1 MKKYISLLLA
11 LFTISAAAQNQTRSI
26 TDGETTIQYSS
37 IADAENKLIEYINN
51 IDSYSSFPS
60 KLFSELVVNDERC
73 FTYNFER
80 LIESARDVTV
90 RPLRVVASDDGNLR
104 LYTWDVDGGTMS
116 CYSGIASFRNSNG
129 IFSYTS
135 VNDDYWDI
143 ESDVESQN
151 YANMACGVFEIK
163 TIRLSNGTPVYAVF
177 THSSGSSIMQMT
189 VVAAYEITESGIEQY
204 NLFRDN
210 GKETNSVLFYRNPSG
225 SFPIDIILTDEEL
238 IIPETMEG
246 DNPFGG
252 DRITGRILHY
262 RFNGEVFEHTGIS
275 YPDGLYK
282 DLCNFQH
289 NIIIS
294 YQDPWIFRIDKM
306 PDGSYRYASWKNKKD
321 TDVPN
326 IVVNG
331 GTYTSTVLDDTDSNA
346 KEEKYTFRNH
356 SYTYEVSWIAE
367 YYTYIHSF
375 KVVVKRDN
383 EVLLTITDDK
393 E

>member
-11 LFTISAAAQNQTRSI
+11 LFTISAAAQDLTRSI

-51 IDSYSSFPS
+51 MDSYSSFPS

-80 LIESARDVTV
+80 LIERARDVTV
-90 RPLRVVASDDGNLR
+90 RPLRVVTSDDGNLR

-116 CYSGIASFRNSNG
+116 CYSGIVSYRNQKG
-129 IFSYTS
+129 IFSHTS
-135 VNDDYWDI
+135 ETDNSWNYETAEEVP
-143 ESDVESQN
+143 N
-151 YANMACGVFEIK
+151 YADIACGAFEIK
-163 TIRLSNGTPVYAVF
+163 RIKLSNGKHIYAVF

-189 VVAAYEITESGIEQY
+189 VVEAYAITESGIEQY
-204 NLFRDN
+204 NLFRNN
-210 GKETNSVLFYRNPSG
+210 GEETNSVLFYRDPSG

-262 RFNGEVFEHTGIS
+262 RFNGETFEYTGIS

-282 DLCNFQH
+282 DLCDFQY
-289 NIIIS
+289 NVIIS
-294 YQDPWIFRIDKM
+294 YQEPWIFRIDKM
-306 PDGSYRYASWKNKKD
+306 PDDSYRYASWKNKKD

-326 IVVNG
+326 IVLNG
-331 GTYTSTVLDDTDSNA
+331 GTYTSTVLDESDSNA
-346 KEEKYTFRNH
+346 KEEKYTFQNH
-356 SYTYEVSWIAE
+356 DYTYEVSWIVE
-367 YYTYIHSF
+367 YFTYIHSL
-375 KVVVKRDN
+375 KVVVKHGD

>member
-1 MKKYISLLLA
+1 MKKYVFLLLA
-11 LFTISAAAQNQTRSI
+11 LFALSVSAQEEVHSI
-26 TDGETTIQYSS
+26 TDGETNIYYSS
-37 IADAENKLIEYINN
+37 IADAENKLIEYIDNN
-51 IDSYSSFPS
+51 DSYCGFPS
-60 KLFSELVVNDERC
+60 ELFSELVMNDERC
-73 FTYNFER
+73 FGYDFGR
-80 LIESARDVTV
+80 LIERARDATV
-90 RPLRVVASDDGNLR
+90 RPLRVVTSDDGNLR

-116 CYSGIASFRNSNG
+116 CYSGIVSYRNSNG
-129 IFSYTS
+129 IFSHTT
-135 VNDDYWDI
+135 VNDDTWGD
-143 ESDVESQN
+143 ESQN
-151 YANMACGVFEIK
+151 SAYIACGAFEIE
-163 TIRLSNGTPVYAVF
+163 TITLPNGSPIYAIF
-177 THSSGSSIMQMT
+177 THSSGSSIMHMT
-189 VVAAYEITESGIEQY
+189 TVEAYVITHTGIEPY
-204 NLFRDN
+204 NLFKHN
-210 GKETNSVLFYRNPSG
+210 GDEMNTVSFYRNPSG
-225 SFPIDIILTDEEL
+225 SFPVDIILTDNEL
-238 IIPETMEG
+238 IVPETMEG
-246 DNPFGG
+246 DNPYGG
-252 DRITGRILHY
+252 DRLTGRILHY

-346 KEEKYTFRNH
+346 KEEKYVFKNY
-356 SYTYEVSWIAE
+356 SYTYEISWIAE

>member
-1 MKKYISLLLA
+1 MKKYIFLLYSIFA
-11 LFTISAAAQNQTRSI
+11 TSAAAQDLTCSI

-37 IADAENKLIEYINN
+37 IADAENKLIEYIDKNEN
-51 IDSYSSFPS
+51 YCSFPS
-60 KLFSELVVNDERC
+60 KLFSELVMNDERC
-73 FTYNFER
+73 FGYDFGR
-80 LIESARDVTV
+80 LIERAHDATV
-90 RPLRVVASDDGNLR
+90 RPLRVVTSDDGNLR

-143 ESDVESQN
+143 ESDDESQN

-163 TIRLSNGTPVYAVF
+163 TIRLSNGTPVYAVY
-177 THSSGSSIMQMT
+177 THSSGSSIMHMT
-189 VVAAYEITESGIEQY
+189 IVTAYAITESGIEPY

-225 SFPIDIILTDEEL
+225 SFPVDIILTDEEL

-331 GTYTSTVLDDTDSNA
+331 GTYTSTVLGDTDSNA

-356 SYTYEVSWIAE
+356 SYTYEISWIAE

-375 KVVVKRDN
+375 KVVVKRGDQ
-383 EVLLTITDDK
+383 VLLTVEEK

>member
-1 MKKYISLLLA
+1 MKKYVFLLLA
-11 LFTISAAAQNQTRSI
+11 LFAISATAQNQTRSI
-26 TDGETTIQYSS
+26 TDGETTISYSS
-37 IADAENKLIEYINN
+37 ITDAENKLIEYIDDN
-51 IDSYSSFPS
+51 DSYCGFPS
-60 KLFSELVVNDERC
+60 ELFSELVMNDERC
-73 FTYNFER
+73 FGYDFGR
-80 LIESARDVTV
+80 LIERAEDATV
-90 RPLRVVASDDGNLR
+90 RPLRVVTSDDGNLR

-116 CYSGIASFRNSNG
+116 CYSGIVSYRNSNG
-129 IFSYTS
+129 IFSHTT
-135 VNDDYWDI
+135 VNDDTLGD
-143 ESDVESQN
+143 ESQN

-163 TIRLSNGTPVYAVF
+163 TIRLSNGTPVYAVY
-177 THSSGSSIMQMT
+177 THSSGSSIMHMT
-189 VVAAYEITESGIEQY
+189 IVTAYAITESGIEPY
-204 NLFRDN
+204 NLFKDN
-210 GKETNSVLFYRNPSG
+210 GNETNSVLFYRDPSG
-225 SFPIDIILTDEEL
+225 SFPVDIILTDEEL

-262 RFNGEVFEHTGIS
+262 RFNGKVFEHTGIS

-321 TDVPN
+321 TDEPN

-331 GTYTSTVLDDTDSNA
+331 GTYTSTLLDDTDSNA
-346 KEEKYTFRNH
+346 KEEKYVFKNY
-356 SYTYEVSWIAE
+356 SYTYEISWIVE

-375 KVVVKRDN
+375 KVVVKRGD
-383 EVLLTITDDK
+383 EVLLTVTEK

>member
-1 MKKYISLLLA
+1 
-11 LFTISAAAQNQTRSI
+11 
-26 TDGETTIQYSS
+26 
-37 IADAENKLIEYINN
+37 
-51 IDSYSSFPS
+51 
-60 KLFSELVVNDERC
+60 
-73 FTYNFER
+73 
-80 LIESARDVTV
+80 
-90 RPLRVVASDDGNLR
+90 VVASDDGNLR

-135 VNDDYWDI
+135 VNADYWDI
-143 ESDVESQN
+143 ESDDESQN

-163 TIRLSNGTPVYAVF
+163 TIRLSNGTPVYAVY
-177 THSSGSSIMQMT
+177 THSSGSSIMHMT
-189 VVAAYEITESGIEQY
+189 IVTAYAITESGIEPY

-210 GKETNSVLFYRNPSG
+210 GNETNSVLFYRNPSG

-262 RFNGEVFEHTGIS
+262 RFNGEVFEQTGIS

-331 GTYTSTVLDDTDSNA
+331 GTYISTVLGDTDSNA

-393 E
+393 K

>member
-11 LFTISAAAQNQTRSI
+11 LFTISAAAQNLTRSI

-104 LYTWDVDGGTMS
+104 LYTWDANGGTMS
-116 CYSGIASFRNSNG
+116 CYSGIVSYRNHKG
-129 IFSYTS
+129 IFSLTTETGNS
-135 VNDDYWDI
+135 WNNETAEEI
-143 ESDVESQN
+143 PNHASI
-151 YANMACGVFEIK
+151 ACGAFDIK
-163 TIRLSNGTPVYAVF
+163 TIRLSNGKRVYAIH
-177 THSSGSSIMQMT
+177 THSSGSSIMHLT
-189 VVAAYEITESGIEQY
+189 TLEAYTITDTGFEPY
-204 NLFRDN
+204 KLFKHNNR
-210 GKETNSVLFYRNPSG
+210 EENSVSFYRNPSS
-225 SFPIDIILTDEEL
+225 SFPVDIILTNEEL

-246 DNPFGG
+246 DNPYGG
-252 DRITGRILHY
+252 DRITGRILSY
-262 RFNGEVFEHTGIS
+262 RFNGKAYEYKGIT
-275 YPDGLYK
+275 YPK
-282 DLCNFQH
+282 DLHKELRDYQY
-289 NIIIS
+289 NIVIS
-294 YQDPWIFRIDKM
+294 YQAPWIFRIDKM
-306 PDGSYRYASWKNKKD
+306 PDGNYRYASWKNKKD

-331 GTYTSTVLDDTDSNA
+331 GTHTSTILDNTGSKA
-346 KEEKYTFRNH
+346 KEEKYTFQNY
-356 SYTYEVSWIAE
+356 SYTYEVSWIVE
-367 YYTYIHSF
+367 YYTNIHSF
-375 KVVVKRDN
+375 KVVVKRGN
-383 EVLLTITDDK
+383 EMLLTISDDK

>member
-1 MKKYISLLLA
+1 MKKYVFLLLA
-11 LFTISAAAQNQTRSI
+11 LFAISATAQNQTRSI
-26 TDGETTIQYSS
+26 TDGETTISYSS
-37 IADAENKLIEYINN
+37 ITDAENKLIEYIDDN
-51 IDSYSSFPS
+51 DSYCGFPS
-60 KLFSELVVNDERC
+60 ELFSELVMNDERC
-73 FTYNFER
+73 FGYDFGR
-80 LIESARDVTV
+80 LIERAEDATV
-90 RPLRVVASDDGNLR
+90 RPLRVVTSDDGNLR

-116 CYSGIASFRNSNG
+116 CYSGIVSYRNSNG
-129 IFSYTS
+129 IFSHTT

-143 ESDVESQN
+143 ESDDESQN

-189 VVAAYEITESGIEQY
+189 IVAAYEITESGIEQY
-204 NLFRDN
+204 NLFRNN
-210 GKETNSVLFYRNPSG
+210 GEETNSVLFYRDPSG

-262 RFNGEVFEHTGIS
+262 RFNGKVFECTGVT
-275 YPDGLYK
+275 YPQGLYK
-282 DLCNFQH
+282 DLCNFQY

-321 TDVPN
+321 TDEPN

-331 GTYTSTVLDDTDSNA
+331 GTYTSTLLDDTDSNA
-346 KEEKYTFRNH
+346 KEEKYVFKNY
-356 SYTYEVSWIAE
+356 SYTYEISWIVE

-375 KVVVKRDN
+375 KVVVKRGDQ
-383 EVLLTITDDK
+383 VLLTVEEK

>member
-1 MKKYISLLLA
+1 MKKYVFLLLA
-11 LFTISAAAQNQTRSI
+11 LFAISATAQNQTRSI
-26 TDGETTIQYSS
+26 TDGETTISYSS
-37 IADAENKLIEYINN
+37 ITDAENKLIEYIDDN
-51 IDSYSSFPS
+51 DSYCGFPS
-60 KLFSELVVNDERC
+60 ELFSELVMNDERC
-73 FTYNFER
+73 FGYDFGR
-80 LIESARDVTV
+80 LIERAEDATV
-90 RPLRVVASDDGNLR
+90 RPLRVVTSDDGNLR

-116 CYSGIASFRNSNG
+116 CYSGIVSYRNSNG
-129 IFSYTS
+129 IFSHTT

-143 ESDVESQN
+143 ESDDESQN

-163 TIRLSNGTPVYAVF
+163 TIRLSNGTPVYAVY
-177 THSSGSSIMQMT
+177 THSSGSSIMHMT
-189 VVAAYEITESGIEQY
+189 IVTAYAITESGIEPY

-210 GKETNSVLFYRNPSG
+210 GNETNSVLFYRNPSG

-262 RFNGEVFEHTGIS
+262 RFNGKVFGHTGIS

-331 GTYTSTVLDDTDSNA
+331 GTYTSTVLGDTDSNIR
-346 KEEKYTFRNH
+346 EEKYVFKNY
-356 SYTYEVSWIAE
+356 SYTYEISWIVE

-375 KVVVKRDN
+375 KVVVKRGDQ
-383 EVLLTITDDK
+383 VLLTVEEK

>member
-1 MKKYISLLLA
+1 MKRYIFLLLT
-11 LFTISAAAQNQTRSI
+11 LFAISVTAQNQTRSI
-26 TDGETTIQYSS
+26 TDGKTTISYSS
-37 IADAENKLIEYINN
+37 IADAEYKLIEYIDKN
-51 IDSYSSFPS
+51 DSYCGFPS
-60 KLFSELVVNDERC
+60 ELFSELVMNDERC
-73 FTYNFER
+73 FGYDFGR
-80 LIESARDVTV
+80 LIERAENATV
-90 RPLRVVASDDGNLR
+90 RPLRVVTSDDGNLR
-104 LYTWDVDGGTMS
+104 LYTWDVEGGTMS
-116 CYSGIASFRNSNG
+116 CYSGIVSYRNSNG
-129 IFSYTS
+129 IFSRTTI
-135 VNDDYWDI
+135 NDDTWGN
-143 ESDVESQN
+143 ESQN

-163 TIRLSNGTPVYAVF
+163 TIRLSNGTPVYAVY

-346 KEEKYTFRNH
+346 KEEKYVFKNY
-356 SYTYEVSWIAE
+356 SYTYEISWIVE

-375 KVVVKRDN
+375 KVVVKRGD
-383 EVLLTITDDK
+383 EVLLTITD
-393 E
+393 EE

>member
-1 MKKYISLLLA
+1 MKKYIFLLLA
-11 LFTISAAAQNQTRSI
+11 IFATSAAAQDPTRNI

-37 IADAENKLIEYINN
+37 IADAENKLIEYIDKNDN
-51 IDSYSSFPS
+51 YCSFPS
-60 KLFSELVVNDERC
+60 KLFSELVMNDERC
-73 FTYNFER
+73 FGYDFGR
-80 LIESARDVTV
+80 LIERAYDATV
-90 RPLRVVASDDGNLR
+90 RPLRVVTSDDGNLR

-143 ESDVESQN
+143 ESDDESQN

-163 TIRLSNGTPVYAVF
+163 TIRLSNGTPVYAVY
-177 THSSGSSIMQMT
+177 THSSGSSIMHMT
-189 VVAAYEITESGIEQY
+189 IVTAYAITESGIEPY

-210 GKETNSVLFYRNPSG
+210 GNETNSVLFYRDPSG
-225 SFPIDIILTDEEL
+225 SFPVDIILTDEEL
-238 IIPETMEG
+238 IIPETMES

-262 RFNGEVFEHTGIS
+262 RFDGKVFEHTGIS

-331 GTYTSTVLDDTDSNA
+331 GTYTSTVLGDTDSNIT
-346 KEEKYTFRNH
+346 EEKYVFKNY
-356 SYTYEVSWIAE
+356 SYTYEISWIVE

-375 KVVVKRDN
+375 KVVVKRGDQ
-383 EVLLTITDDK
+383 VLLTVEEK

>member
-1 MKKYISLLLA
+1 MKNYIFLLLTLFA
-11 LFTISAAAQNQTRSI
+11 LSVPAQDKVHSI

-37 IADAENKLIEYINN
+37 IADAENKLIEYIDNN
-51 IDSYSSFPS
+51 DSYCGFPS

-80 LIESARDVTV
+80 LIEKAQSATV
-90 RPLRVVASDDGNLR
+90 RPLRVVTSDDGNLR

-116 CYSGIASFRNSNG
+116 CYSGITSYRNSCG
-129 IFSYTS
+129 IYSHTS
-135 VNDDYWDI
+135 VTENYWNI
-143 ESDVESQN
+143 ESDNESLDI
-151 YANMACGVFEIK
+151 ANIACGAFEIK
-163 TIRLSNGTPVYAVF
+163 TIKLSNGKHVYAVF
-177 THSSGSSIMQMT
+177 THSSGSNIMQMT
-189 VVAAYEITESGIEQY
+189 VVEAYAITETGIEQY
-204 NLFRDN
+204 NLFRNN
-210 GKETNSVLFYRNPSG
+210 GEETNSVLFYRNPSG
-225 SFPIDIILTDEEL
+225 SYPVDIILTDEEL

-262 RFNGEVFEHTGIS
+262 RFNGEAYEYTGIS

-282 DLCNFQH
+282 DLCNFQY

-326 IVVNG
+326 VVVNG
-331 GTYTSTVLDDTDSNA
+331 GTYTSTVLDNTSSNA
-346 KEEKYTFRNH
+346 KEEKYTFQNY
-356 SYTYEVSWIAE
+356 SYTYEVSWIVE
-367 YYTYIHSF
+367 YFTYIHSF
-375 KVVVKRDN
+375 KVVVKRGN
-383 EVLLTITDDK
+383 EVLLTITEDN

>member
-1 MKKYISLLLA
+1 MKKYIFLLLA
-11 LFTISAAAQNQTRSI
+11 IFATSAAAQDLTCSI

-37 IADAENKLIEYINN
+37 IADAENKLIEYIDKNDN
-51 IDSYSSFPS
+51 YCSFPS
-60 KLFSELVVNDERC
+60 KLFSELVMNDERC
-73 FTYNFER
+73 FGYDFGR
-80 LIESARDVTV
+80 LIERAEDATV
-90 RPLRVVASDDGNLR
+90 RPLRVVTSDDGNLR

-135 VNDDYWDI
+135 VNDDYGDI
-143 ESDVESQN
+143 ESDDESQN

-163 TIRLSNGTPVYAVF
+163 TIRLSNGTPVYAVY
-177 THSSGSSIMQMT
+177 THSSGSSIMHMT
-189 VVAAYEITESGIEQY
+189 IVTAYAITESGIEPY

-210 GKETNSVLFYRNPSG
+210 GNETNSVLFYRDPSG
-225 SFPIDIILTDEEL
+225 SFPVDIILTDEEL

-262 RFNGEVFEHTGIS
+262 RFNGEVFEQTGIS

-331 GTYTSTVLDDTDSNA
+331 GTYTSTVLGDTDSNIR
-346 KEEKYTFRNH
+346 EEKYVFKNY
-356 SYTYEVSWIAE
+356 SYTYEISWIVE
-367 YYTYIHSF
+367 YYTYIQSF
-375 KVVVKRDN
+375 KVVVKRGDQ
-383 EVLLTITDDK
+383 VLLTVEEK

>member
-1 MKKYISLLLA
+1 MKKYVFLLLA
-11 LFTISAAAQNQTRSI
+11 LFAISATAQNQTRSI
-26 TDGETTIQYSS
+26 TDGETTISYSS
-37 IADAENKLIEYINN
+37 ITDAENKLIEYIDDN
-51 IDSYSSFPS
+51 DSYCCFPS
-60 KLFSELVVNDERC
+60 ELFSELVMNDERC
-73 FTYNFER
+73 FGYDFGR
-80 LIESARDVTV
+80 LIERAEDATV
-90 RPLRVVASDDGNLR
+90 RPLRVVTSDDGNLR

-116 CYSGIASFRNSNG
+116 CYSGIVSYRNSNG
-129 IFSYTS
+129 IFSHTT

-143 ESDVESQN
+143 ESDDESQN

-163 TIRLSNGTPVYAVF
+163 TIRLSNGTPVYAVY
-177 THSSGSSIMQMT
+177 THSSGSSIMHMT
-189 VVAAYEITESGIEQY
+189 IVTAYAITESGIEPY

-210 GKETNSVLFYRNPSG
+210 GNETNSVLFYRDPSG
-225 SFPIDIILTDEEL
+225 SFPVDIILTDEEL

-262 RFNGEVFEHTGIS
+262 RFNGKVFECTGVT
-275 YPDGLYK
+275 YPQGLYK
-282 DLCNFQH
+282 DLCNFQY

-306 PDGSYRYASWKNKKD
+306 PDGNYRYASWKNKKD
-321 TDVPN
+321 TDEPN

-331 GTYTSTVLDDTDSNA
+331 GTYTSTLLDDTDSNA
-346 KEEKYTFRNH
+346 KEEKYVFKNY
-356 SYTYEVSWIAE
+356 SYTYEISWIVE

-375 KVVVKRDN
+375 KVVVKRGD
-383 EVLLTITDDK
+383 EVLLTVTEK

>member
-1 MKKYISLLLA
+1 MKKYIFLLLA
-11 LFTISAAAQNQTRSI
+11 IFATSAAAQDPTRNI

-37 IADAENKLIEYINN
+37 IADAENKLIEYIDKNDN
-51 IDSYSSFPS
+51 YCSFPS
-60 KLFSELVVNDERC
+60 KLFSELVMNDERC
-73 FTYNFER
+73 FGYDFGR
-80 LIESARDVTV
+80 LIERAHDATV
-90 RPLRVVASDDGNLR
+90 RPLRVVTSDDGNLR

-143 ESDVESQN
+143 ESDDESQN

-163 TIRLSNGTPVYAVF
+163 TIRLSNGTPVYAVY
-177 THSSGSSIMQMT
+177 THSSGSSIMHMT
-189 VVAAYEITESGIEQY
+189 IVTAYAITESGIEPY

-210 GKETNSVLFYRNPSG
+210 GNETNSVLFYRDPSG

-238 IIPETMEG
+238 IIPETMES

-275 YPDGLYK
+275 YPNGLYK

-306 PDGSYRYASWKNKKD
+306 PNGSYRYASWKNKKD

-331 GTYTSTVLDDTDSNA
+331 GTYTSTVLGDTDSNIT
-346 KEEKYTFRNH
+346 EEKYVFKNY
-356 SYTYEVSWIAE
+356 SYTYEISWIVE

-375 KVVVKRDN
+375 KVVVKRGDQ
-383 EVLLTITDDK
+383 VLLTVEEK

>member
-1 MKKYISLLLA
+1 MKKYVFLLLA
-11 LFTISAAAQNQTRSI
+11 LYTISAAAQNLTRSI

-90 RPLRVVASDDGNLR
+90 RPLRVVTSDDGNLR

-116 CYSGIASFRNSNG
+116 CYSGIVSYRNSNG
-129 IFSYTS
+129 IFSHTT

-143 ESDVESQN
+143 ESEDESQN
-151 YANMACGVFEIK
+151 YANIACGAFEIE
-163 TIRLSNGTPVYAVF
+163 TITLPNGSPIYAIF
-177 THSSGSSIMQMT
+177 THSSGSSIMHMT
-189 VVAAYEITESGIEQY
+189 TVEAYVITAKGIKPY
-204 NLFRDN
+204 NLFKHN
-210 GKETNSVLFYRNPSG
+210 GDEMNTVSFYRNPSG
-225 SFPIDIILTDEEL
+225 SFPIDIILTDNEL
-238 IIPETMEG
+238 IVPETMEG
-246 DNPFGG
+246 DNPYGG
-252 DRITGRILHY
+252 DRLTGRILCY
-262 RFNGEVFEHTGIS
+262 RFNGKVFECTGVT
-275 YPDGLYK
+275 YPQGLYK
-282 DLCNFQH
+282 DLCNFQY

-331 GTYTSTVLDDTDSNA
+331 GTHTSTILDKTGSKA
-346 KEEKYTFRNH
+346 KEEKYTFQNY
-356 SYTYEVSWIAE
+356 SYTYEVSWIVE
-367 YYTYIHSF
+367 YYTNIHSF
-375 KVVVKRDN
+375 KVVVKRGN
-383 EVLLTITDDK
+383 EILLTISDEK
-393 E
+393 